1 MGKPIARTLSKCL
14 IFLPSEEFFV
24 GDGVLL
30 PLFSFTFSFPLFPFF
45 ISMTPIT
52 QEITQAKNNDGRV
65 KGVIEVTIAS
75 RAEIEEEQLHF
86 IHVKV
91 TKVCYNDPCQFFQLI
106 SIRLFF
112 QPKEKASVYYFRNK
126 PRFGC
131 PSSIT

>member
-1 MGKPIARTLSKCL
+1 MGKPIARTLSKDL
-14 IFLPSEEFFV
+14 IFLQSEIFFV

-91 TKVCYNDPCQFFQLI
+91 TKVCYNDPCQFLQLI
-106 SIRLFF
+106 RIWQFF
-112 QPKEKASVYYFRNK
+112 QSEEETSVCYFRNK
-126 PRFGC
+126 PRLGS
-131 PSSIT
+131 PSSIA

>member
-1 MGKPIARTLSKCL
+1 MGKPIARTLSKSL
-14 IFLPSEEFFV
+14 VFLQSKIFFV

-30 PLFSFTFSFPLFPFF
+30 PLFSFTFPFPLFPFF
-45 ISMTPIT
+45 ISTTPVT
-52 QEITQAKNNDGRV
+52 QEITQAKNNDGGV
-65 KGVIEVTIAS
+65 KGIIEVTIAS

-91 TKVCYNDPCQFFQLI
+91 TKVCYNNPCQFFQLI

-112 QPKEKASVYYFRNK
+112 QSKEKASVYYFWDK